1 MTDHDQLF
9 KKLFEEFFAQFL
21 ELVDPDLAGKLVA
34 EEATFLKQDLFS
46 AVVEGDRA
54 IVDIAAEV
62 PVRDGLP
69 PVVLIHVEIEGQ
81 FGNPMAERLWT
92 YYMYLRLNLKQ
103 PVIPILVNLSGG
115 PPGITEAEWVDA
127 VLGRKVARFRYL
139 NFGLSG
145 SLAEEYLARPQ
156 PLAWGLAALMR
167 SGKWDRVE
175 QKVRCLGAIA
185 AAGLSE
191 KQEVQLL
198 DLVQTYLELEG
209 TEAARFDTLKAQEL
223 EKEVEDMA
231 LTWAGKIEA
240 KGWAEGSLAATRRL
254 VIRQLEHRFG
264 SLSPE
269 IRGRVEGLDDQSE
282 LDRLSEQLLDAGSLA
297 ELGLS
302 A

>member
-9 KKLFEEFFAQFL
+9 KKLFEEFFAQLL
-21 ELVDPDLAGKLVA
+21 ELVDLDLADKLVA

-46 AVVEGDRA
+46 AVVDGDRA
-54 IVDIAAEV
+54 IVDLAAEV
-62 PVRDGLP
+62 PVKDGLP
-69 PVVLIHVEIEGQ
+69 PVVLIHVEIEGR
-81 FGNPMAERLWT
+81 FRGPMAERLWY

-115 PPGITEAEWVDA
+115 PAGVTEVEWIDE
-127 VLGRKVARFRYL
+127 VLGRKVARFRYF

-145 SLAEEYLARPQ
+145 SLAEEYLERPQ

-167 SGKWDRVE
+167 SRKWDRVE
-175 QKVRCLGAIA
+175 LKIRCLRAIA
-185 AAGLSE
+185 TADLSE

-209 TEAARFDTLKAQEL
+209 PEAKRFDTLKNQEM
-223 EKEVEDMA
+223 KEVDDMA

-240 KGWAEGSLAATRRL
+240 RGRLEGIRGLIL
-254 VIRQLEHRFG
+254 RQLEHRFG
-264 SLSPE
+264 PLPQE
-269 IRGRVEGLDDQSE
+269 VRGCVEGLDDQSE
-282 LDRLSEQLLDAGSLA
+282 LDRLSDQLLDASSLA

-302 A
+302 T